1 MAVGDDR
8 DFADWY
14 GEAHPRVVTAVL
26 LATGNLEI
34 AHDAADEAC
43 ARAFL
48 HWNRVSTMA
57 SPTGWTCRVA
67 FNLVRRRGRRDR
79 MEQAILRR
87 RTAEPPMPAPAGE
100 AWDAVRRLPARQ
112 RAAVLLRYV
121 ADLTESQV
129 ADAMG
134 VTRST
139 VSSALAAAHRSL
151 GRVLA
156 DDDDQH
162 EELDRV

>member
-1 MAVGDDR
+1 MLLVTGDI
-8 DFADWY
+8 
-14 GEAHPRVVTAVL
+14 
-26 LATGNLEI
+26 EI

-48 HWNRVSTMA
+48 HWSRVSAMA
-57 SPTGWTCRVA
+57 SSTGWTCRVA
-67 FNLVRRRGRRDR
+67 FNVVRRRGRRDR

-87 RTAEPPMPAPAGE
+87 RTAEPAMPAPAGE
-100 AWDAVRRLPARQ
+100 AWEAVRGLPTRQ
-112 RAAVLLRYV
+112 RTAVVLRYV

-151 GRVLA
+151 GRLLA
-156 DDDDQH
+156 DEDDQH